1 MVKVYDPQ
9 KNLRLLQ
16 NTVILTSLYGSIIG
30 AICYVS
36 AVIGIFV
43 IEGSEQI
50 LTLFSLNIIQQLS
63 VTFQTTMYY
72 FKLFHANVGII
83 GIQDYNYFLIKCA
96 STMMALPVITIITL
110 GIIFRKKIAD
120 FVPIKKEASVH
131 GDE

>member
-9 KNLRLLQ
+9 KNLRFLQ
-16 NTVILTSLYGSIIG
+16 NTIILTSLYGSIIG

-43 IEGSEQI
+43 IEGSEQV

-72 FKLFHANVGII
+72 FKLFHANVGVI
-83 GIQDYNYFLIKCA
+83 GIQDYNYFLVKCA
-96 STMMALPVITIITL
+96 STMMVLPVLTTTTL
-110 GIIFRKKIAD
+110 GIVFRKKI
-120 FVPIKKEASVH
+120 VEKVRKN
-131 GDE
+131 